1 MCRSRSS
8 HVYLYLISVTNSTQ
22 NRSREDWN
30 LEKGEK
36 WTVSEDDNRTRGGK
50 GGGSK
55 KEENSTLNKTN
66 NSNPDNSKEHIGAL
80 VAQCLLTSDKSSI
93 NQVDGNKYGALH
105 YAVKKNDTVFLEAL
119 IKFGP
124 DLDLKDGAGRTA
136 VIIAAGEN
144 YNDCLEM
151 LLKAGA
157 SVDARFP
164 NKPRGS
170 LLNFY
175 SKRGLARQVT
185 MCIQYEAKDVV
196 NDDGETALTMAI
208 GGERLCKIEKKKEGR
223 KNGFELAVEALK
235 SAGFKT
241 SSEMAVERDLA
252 GIRVG
257 EREGG
262 GEEEEEKEGGG
273 ERWRGVAEDSP
284 KKRGFLCFGGKKKKV
299 EKKAV
304 EETKEEE
311 KEESTI
317 EEKKEEETK
326 ED

>member
-1 MCRSRSS
+1 
-8 HVYLYLISVTNSTQ
+8 
-22 NRSREDWN
+22 
-30 LEKGEK
+30 
-36 WTVSEDDNRTRGGK
+36 
-50 GGGSK
+50 
-55 KEENSTLNKTN
+55 
-66 NSNPDNSKEHIGAL
+66 
-80 VAQCLLTSDKSSI
+80 
-93 NQVDGNKYGALH
+93 
-105 YAVKKNDTVFLEAL
+105 
-119 IKFGP
+119 
-124 DLDLKDGAGRTA
+124 
-136 VIIAAGEN
+136 
-144 YNDCLEM
+144 
-151 LLKAGA
+151 
-157 SVDARFP
+157 
-164 NKPRGS
+164 
-170 LLNFY
+170 
-175 SKRGLARQVT
+175 

-208 GGERLCKIEKKKEGR
+208 GGGGLCKIEKKKEGR
-223 KNGFELAVEALK
+223 KNGFELAVEVLK

-262 GEEEEEKEGGG
+262 GGEEEEKEGGG
-273 ERWRGVAEDSP
+273 EGGVGTEDSP

-311 KEESTI
+311 KEEAAI